1 MIDNYHLSVRLFKGP
16 APLRFLITCLSP
28 ILDRVLGIS
37 RLDQIYQRTKKASSC
52 KKSFVESALNVL
64 ETKYEF
70 DEELLE
76 LVPKEGPVIFAA
88 NHPFGAVDGLILS
101 QLIAKVRPDVKI
113 LANSGLSLIP
123 ELKEYFIFTNPL
135 RPNNPK
141 NVRSLKVCMK
151 HLKEGHALGLFPA
164 GAVSCPQEGLAEKVS
179 DREWNNLL
187 VKFAKQHKATVIP
200 VHFSGQ
206 NSPWFYRLGQMHE
219 RFRLLMLAREAGK
232 TKGKVKVSLSKPISF
247 ATVQNYSDQQA
258 KDYYQMRCY
267 LAQKQTRAKVAGFDE
282 SSLEPL
288 IEPVNRQLLKDELK
302 ALPADSHLVD
312 YRHFSVYHARRS
324 QAPNIVTEIGRLR
337 ERTYR
342 DYKEGSGQAAD
353 NDGFDDTYIQLF
365 IWDNENDEIIGA
377 YRMGAVKELMK
388 EGDKSQ
394 LYLSSLFNYP
404 DEFLKKNDQGLETG
418 RSFIVK
424 EHQKKPYGLMLLWQG
439 IANYVANNP
448 DLTTLFGTV
457 SLSTEYD
464 PRSIALMHKV
474 LVGTEYEV
482 PPIDELESELPV
494 EVENY
499 IEKYSLDMKELS
511 TLVKSIEEDGK
522 DIPILVKQYLKLGG
536 VFKSIAIDKGFAN
549 TPGAFVLVDLR
560 KTPDK
565 VLKMYMGDKVPAYR
579 EYHNN

>member
-1 MIDNYHLSVRLFKGP
+1 MIDNYHLTVRLFKGP
-16 APLRFLITCLSP
+16 APVKFLVTCLSP
-28 ILDRVLGIS
+28 ILDRILGIH
-37 RLDQIYQRTKKASSC
+37 RLDDIYQRAKKASSC
-52 KKSFVESALNVL
+52 KKSFVENAL
-64 ETKYEF
+64 ETLETRYEF
-70 DEELLE
+70 DEELLAQ
-76 LVPKEGPVIFAA
+76 VPKEGPVIFAA

-101 QLIAKVRPDVKI
+101 QLISKVRPDVKI

-123 ELKEYFIFTNPL
+123 ELKDYFIFTNPL

-141 NVRSLKVCMK
+141 NVRSLKECMK
-151 HLKEGHALGLFPA
+151 HLKDGHALGLFPA
-164 GAVSCPQEGLAEKVS
+164 GAVSCPQDGLHEKIS

-187 VKFAKQHKATVIP
+187 VKFAKQNKATVIP

-232 TKGKVKVSLSKPISF
+232 TKGKVKVSLSKPITYS
-247 ATVQNYSDQQA
+247 TVQNYSDQQA

-267 LAQKQTRAKVAGFDE
+267 LAQEQVKSEAMAFDE
-282 SSLEPL
+282 SQLEPL
-288 IEPVNRQLLKDELK
+288 MEPVDSQILKDEL
-302 ALPADSHLVD
+302 ASLPEDSHLVD
-312 YRHFSVYHARRS
+312 YRHFSVYQARRS

-353 NDGFDDTYIQLF
+353 NDDFDDTYIQLF
-365 IWDNENDEIIGA
+365 IWDNDKDEIIGA

-388 EGDKSQ
+388 ENDKSE
-394 LYLSSLFNYP
+394 LYLSSLFDYP
-404 DEFLKKNDQGLETG
+404 DAFLKEHYQGLETG
-418 RSFIVK
+418 RSFIVR

-474 LVGTEYEV
+474 LVGKDYEV
-482 PPIDELESELPV
+482 PPIDELETELPA
-494 EVENY
+494 EVESY
-499 IEKYSLDMKELS
+499 IDKYSLDLKELS
-511 TLVKSIEEDGK
+511 TLVKSIEADGK

-565 VLKMYMGDKVPAYR
+565 VLKMYMGDRLPEYR
-579 EYHNN
+579 EYHSK